1 MNVGIFLGFLAV
13 GAGAVALWFDAR
25 FRSLAP
31 GSIRAAMLHVGAA
44 LVLGQ
49 LAVPVAMRLVTE
61 ESSAAAVLAMTFGVA
76 FPALTYSLLASIW
89 VIKTLQGGLRHR

>member
-1 MNVGIFLGFLAV
+1 
-13 GAGAVALWFDAR
+13 
-25 FRSLAP
+25 
-31 GSIRAAMLHVGAA
+31 
-44 LVLGQ
+44 VLGQ

-89 VIKTLQGGLRHR
+89 MIKTLQGGLRHR